1 MRTALVAAI
10 AAILLAACGGNV
22 DSLDAQSLAGV
33 SQKSLGLRKDLA
45 AADSSPVFD
54 GKRGDYTIVRTDS
67 GYTVT
72 GSSGSSTVPLTTTKI
87 EFSDFVVNLPIATL
101 SNQISATDL
110 TTLIELYVAYFNRA
124 PDADGLSYWIEQVA
138 NGATLAQIGA
148 QFWGAAV
155 QYESL
160 TGYSASMSNEQFVT
174 RIYNNVLGRTPDAE
188 GAAYWANELATG
200 RATRGTLIQAIL
212 SSAHTFKGNSTW
224 GWVADLLDN
233 KAKLGAFFAIS
244 QGLNYKTPT
253 ESITKTMELVNAIT
267 PSSLQ
272 VAVKSLGFLDW
283 TFGRSIKIASVD
295 PTEFDVLIPPL
306 RLEQLP
312 MSTAGM
318 VNMKSAAGY
327 TGDDVVWFNLLGTGD
342 INGDGYEDLVIGL
355 FRHSTV
361 VSYSGRDFDPS
372 GEIKPIVLFYNPAT
386 DEYAPHAQLQSVV
399 RMNIHPRQV
408 AIADFDGDG
417 RNDVFIGDH
426 GYDDLPYGNQNTLLL
441 NKSHGFVD
449 GTSLLPQLADFSH
462 GLIMADFDL
471 NGRPDLL
478 VMNNNVDAQTK
489 CERYPGFTECSY
501 NPPKYSESYVLFNDG
516 TSGLRRGTLP
526 ISDTSLNFTPTP
538 WNMDTRLYVGHS
550 ADLNRDGRAD
560 LVFSDHRSIFFVESN
575 ETTGFAPAQVFSVPS
590 SFQCD
595 GYTPYSAITSIDLDG
610 DNQDEV
616 IASLTCDL
624 YGAHFRAFKRE
635 TSGIWVDRSA
645 DLIGDQTANATSSSG
660 QWCYK
665 FQVFDLNGDGR
676 KDLICPSVEGFR
688 NGENNVLWFG
698 GSKLQFSNVTL
709 QNSEWTGFETVVRAA
724 TGTYLIGLKELS
736 GDLIVRRWKIR

>member
-22 DSLDAQSLAGV
+22 DSLDAQSLTGV
-33 SQKSLGLRKDLA
+33 SQKALAQRKDLA
-45 AADSSPVFD
+45 AADSTPVFD

-67 GYTVT
+67 GYTIT
-72 GSSGSSTVPLTTTKI
+72 GSSGSTTAPLTTTKI
-87 EFSDFVVNLPIATL
+87 EFSDFVVNLPIADQ
-101 SNQISATDL
+101 SQQISASDL

-138 NGATLAQIGA
+138 NGATLAQIGE

-188 GAAYWANELATG
+188 GAAYWANELSTG
-200 RATRGTLIQAIL
+200 RATRGALIQAIL
-212 SSAHTFKGNSTW
+212 SSAHTFKGDSTW

-233 KAKLGAFFAIS
+233 KAKVGAFFAIS

-295 PTEFDVLIPPL
+295 PTEFDVLIPAL
-306 RLEQLP
+306 RLEQLT

-372 GEIKPIVLFYNPAT
+372 GEIKPIILFYNPAT
-386 DEYAPHAQLQSVV
+386 DEYAPNAQLQSVV

-426 GYDDLPYGNQNTLLL
+426 GYDDRPYGNQNTLLL

-478 VMNNNVDAQTK
+478 VMNNIVEALTK

-516 TSGLRRGTLP
+516 TSGLRKGTLP
-526 ISDTSLNFTPTP
+526 LSNTSLNFTPTP
-538 WNMDTRLYVGHS
+538 YDPNTRLYVGHS
-550 ADLNRDGRAD
+550 ADFNRDGRAD
-560 LVFSDHRSIFFVESN
+560 LVFSDNRSIFFVESS

-590 SFQCD
+590 DFQCD

-610 DNQDEV
+610 DNQDEI
-616 IASLTCDL
+616 IASLTCDSNT
-624 YGAHFRAFKRE
+624 AHFRAFKRE
-635 TSGIWVDRSA
+635 TSGIWADRSA
-645 DLIGDQTANATSSSG
+645 DLIGDQTANATSR
-660 QWCYK
+660 WCYK

-676 KDLICPSVEGFR
+676 KDLICMSVDGFR

-698 GSKLQFSNVTL
+698 GSKLRFSNVTL
-709 QNSEWTGFETVVRAA
+709 QNSEWTNFETVVRGAN
-724 TGTYLIGLKELS
+724 GTYLIGLKELS